1 MACVDSVIKGV
12 QALCAETHKV
22 GGLDKRVW
30 IGTVT
35 DLASVTYG
43 AANEVTAMTFSGAE
57 TMTGTAI
64 TLASPGVATVTSTAS
79 LETGNKVTITANT
92 GATLVGG
99 LTIVGQ
105 TFTITVINATTF
117 SIGAETTGTASTAFT
132 MTVATKGLVKFIG
145 RIDKNSAGSDIEPGE
160 NINLRNQF
168 VNMSVYYSTAVQ
180 LEAIDQLIDQ
190 EQVFAVVETRPGA
203 LEVFGISKVNFA
215 SYGLKVTA
223 NPGTSGIL
231 VNDSTAFAMVLSGGF
246 PNLQLKY
253 NEAVALATNIAALD
267 ALSIDP

>member
-22 GGLDKRVW
+22 GGLDKRIW

-43 AANEVTAMTFSGAE
+43 TGNNMTAMTFSGG
-57 TMTGTAI
+57 TSLTGTAI
-64 TLASPGVATVTSTAS
+64 TLASPGVATVASTAG
-79 LETGNKVTITANT
+79 LATGNKVTVTANT
-92 GATLVGG
+92 GATLVNG

-117 SIGAETTGTASTAFT
+117 SIGATTTGVASTGFT
-132 MTVATKGLVKFIG
+132 VTVATKGLVKFIG
-145 RIDKNSAGSDIEPGE
+145 RIDKNSAGSDIEDGE
-160 NINLRNQF
+160 NIKVRNQF
-168 VNMSVYYSTAVQ
+168 VNMSVYYSTGAQ

-190 EQVFAVVETRPGA
+190 DQVFAIVETRPGA
-203 LEVFGISKVNFA
+203 LEVFGISKVNYS

-223 NPGTSGIL
+223 NPGTSGVL
-231 VNDSTAFAMVLSGGF
+231 VNDSTAFAMVLSGGL

-253 NEAVALATNIAALD
+253 NEAVALAINIIAID
-267 ALSIDP
+267 ALTIDP